1 MVVLGPVFQD
11 DDDDG
16 DDDNDMMTRR
26 EASLDLSLTMHQAL
40 F

>member
-11 DDDDG
+11 DDD